1 MNINNRKLDEEKKV
15 EKLLKENEELKVTLH
30 NLSKIVKYSLLK
42 CNNNLRSEILKIY
55 HNILLYENQEID
67 REKEFIVNILIN
79 YQRLNSQTVKENYYL
94 RQLCEK
100 VIGVSSQNKEI
111 NNKSNAKIQE
121 KDEKLNKKP
130 NLHRRTDTKVSL
142 NINAIVE
149 EKNKTNSTIE
159 NNKSINLIDNKEIT
173 IVEVKINIKFQGDKS
188 NNSSLIMDSN
198 QSSVVNTINTIN
210 TNSSIENAEGE
221 IISENDLVDDENDDA
236 FGFIDEYNKNAKTN
250 KTKVKCDPKESQ
262 LKNSNQKQKFLFSTP
277 KNKETK
283 RIDFT
288 GILSQ
293 SDDGK

>member
-1 MNINNRKLDEEKKV
+1 
-15 EKLLKENEELKVTLH
+15 
-30 NLSKIVKYSLLK
+30 
-42 CNNNLRSEILKIY
+42 
-55 HNILLYENQEID
+55 
-67 REKEFIVNILIN
+67 
-79 YQRLNSQTVKENYYL
+79 
-94 RQLCEK
+94 
-100 VIGVSSQNKEI
+100 
-111 NNKSNAKIQE
+111 
-121 KDEKLNKKP
+121 
-130 NLHRRTDTKVSL
+130 
-142 NINAIVE
+142 
-149 EKNKTNSTIE
+149 
-159 NNKSINLIDNKEIT
+159 
-173 IVEVKINIKFQGDKS
+173 
-188 NNSSLIMDSN
+188 MDSN

>member
-42 CNNNLRSEILKIY
+42 CNNNLRSSILKIY

-67 REKEFIVNILIN
+67 REKEFIVKILIN
-79 YQRLNSQTVKENYYL
+79 YQKLNSQTVKENYYL

-121 KDEKLNKKP
+121 KDEKSNKKP

-198 QSSVVNTINTIN
+198 N
-210 TNSSIENAEGE
+210 TNSSIEIAEGE
-221 IISENDLVDDENDDA
+221 IISENDLVDDENEDA

-262 LKNSNQKQKFLFSTP
+262 LKNSSNQKQKFLFSTP

-293 SDDGK
+293 SEDGK